1 MTFPPLL
8 TRGAKAA
15 YRTSTSSKSRLT
27 LEPSQQNENQ
37 NDKENDVQTAGRVT
51 SPASTVRPAVKHCD
65 HSVWEN
71 RRQGASWNQK
81 SKAAFSVPGLTHSLS
96 LIIVTRQRM
105 LELLLLSSSIE
116 RTTPVKDW
124 TFSPSLVPRIVIGA
138 CSSKDALHRVASF
151 LVLT

>member
-1 MTFPPLL
+1 MP
-8 TRGAKAA
+8 
-15 YRTSTSSKSRLT
+15 

-51 SPASTVRPAVKHCD
+51 SPASTVRPAGKHCD

-105 LELLLLSSSIE
+105 LERLLLSSSIE
-116 RTTPVKDW
+116 RT

-138 CSSKDALHRVASF
+138 CRPRTPCIASLHSWCSHKTGSLARAWRLEALIIVQVVSACSPPS
-151 LVLT
+151 